1 MTNVQGMTK
10 FQFPNRRLNWSLVLG
25 NSLVIAHWSLV
36 IAAAALLS
44 GCLHP
49 SEANIQLR
57 KDKQQLQEQVANL
70 HQQLSAAN
78 ARIRGM
84 EEQRGTL
91 PTLPQ
96 DRLDKLVTVQG
107 IKLG

>member
-1 MTNVQGMTK
+1 MTRASSFGL
-10 FQFPNRRLNWSLVLG
+10 RH
-25 NSLVIAHWSLV
+25 SLVIWISSFV
-36 IAAAALLS
+36 IPAIALAVA

-70 HQQLSAAN
+70 QQQLSAAN
-78 ARIRGM
+78 ARINGM

-96 DRLDKLVTVQG
+96 GARRPQR
-107 IKLG
+107 